1 MRKIADITAHVK
13 ANSPIQ
19 VEIGGYAEARGT
31 NQHNQGLSDR
41 RVDLGFSRG
50 TKGRVDR
57 GHPEMAEEILPRI
70 MSVLNDGDEN

>member
-57 GHPEMAEEILPRI
+57 GRDSPAHHVSAERW
-70 MSVLNDGDEN
+70 